1 MLDTISRALTLSRRE
16 LLVLVSA
23 FVLSLPAVTPRIYA
37 SDEIQYFSYLR
48 SLWFDHD
55 VSFENEYQY
64 FFGLNIG
71 RGEGFHATFL
81 EQYTDAGRRPSFA
94 TIGSA
99 LLWSPFYAAA
109 DLLTRVAGGPADGFS
124 RPYVAAVAYG
134 SAFYGFVA
142 ILLSIAAARR
152 IAGPGLL
159 AGIVIWLGTPLL
171 FYMYVS
177 PPYSHACSAF
187 AVALF
192 VTIWL
197 HVRERWSVRRRHRAR
212 TLRCADGHGAGAG
225 CVPGAGAGGGFSG
238 RLWTTLSALSELA
251 LDAAQGDPELVEGS
265 RGPTPARGS
274 ASRCRARL
282 RPQALPIRHPGS
294 MNDSPARPDWPGQ
307 FRSPQLAVF
316 AFAVGLLPQLLAYKA
331 LNGHFGP
338 STLVTRK
345 MNWQAPH
352 AFEVLL
358 SPEHGFFLW
367 TPLAALAIA
376 GLVVLAVRGPAQV
389 RRIGWCALL
398 MVALQIYVSG
408 SVESWTV
415 AGAFGQRRF
424 VALTIL
430 LTIGLAGLI
439 AAVPR
444 GAWRTALGVAL
455 GVTVWWNVALIAEFG
470 TGLMNRQRLEL
481 RKNAY
486 DAFVTLPQRIP
497 TLAHRYFLDRNSF
510 YRQKE
515 NSEAAPQTIEAPPR

>member
-1 MLDTISRALTLSRRE
+1 MARGRPRARDHLLDTLSRLLALSRRE
-16 LLVLVSA
+16 LAVLVAA

-48 SLWFDHD
+48 SLWFDGD
-55 VSFENEYQY
+55 VSFENEYRY
-64 FFGLNIG
+64 FFDRNVG

-94 TIGSA
+94 TIGCA
-99 LLWSPFYAAA
+99 LLWSPFYAVA
-109 DLLTRVAGGPADGFS
+109 DLVTRVRGGPPDGFS

-142 ILLSIAAARR
+142 ILLSIGAARR
-152 IAGPGLL
+152 LAGPGLL
-159 AGIVIWLGTPLL
+159 AGILVWLGTPLV

-197 HVRERWSVRRRHRAR
+197 HARERWTVGGAIALGLSGALMAMVREQDAFLALGPAVDFVWTASFAAAPSAFLRAR
-212 TLRCADGHGAGAG
+212 GAPPSRSLAPSRSAAAAGAADTAIGINQGQPGTTRVARAILVGATG
-225 CVPGAGAGGGFSG
+225 C
-238 RLWTTLSALSELA
+238 
-251 LDAAQGDPELVEGS
+251 
-265 RGPTPARGS
+265 
-274 ASRCRARL
+274 
-282 RPQALPIRHPGS
+282 
-294 MNDSPARPDWPGQ
+294 
-307 FRSPQLAVF
+307 F
-316 AFAVGLLPQLLAYKA
+316 AFAIGLLPQLLAYKA
-331 LNGHFGP
+331 LNGRFGP
-338 STLVTRK
+338 SRLVMRK

-352 AFEVLL
+352 AIEVLA

-367 TPLAALAIA
+367 TPLAALALA
-376 GLVVLAVRGPAQV
+376 GLVVLAVRGQAHA
-389 RRIGWCALL
+389 RRVAWCALL
-398 MVALQIYVSG
+398 MVAVQIYVSG

-430 LTIGLAGLI
+430 LTIGLAALV

-444 GAWRTALGVAL
+444 GVARPALAL
-455 GVTVWWNVALIAEFG
+455 TLGLSVWWNVALIAEFG
-470 TGLMNRQRLEL
+470 TGMMNRQRLEL

-486 DAFVTLPQRIP
+486 DAFVTLPQQLP
-497 TLAHRYFLDRNSF
+497 GLAHRYFLDRNSF

-515 NSEAAPQTIEAPPR
+515 D

>member
-1 MLDTISRALTLSRRE
+1 MLVA
-16 LLVLVSA
+16 A

-48 SLWFDHD
+48 SLWFDGD
-55 VSFENEYQY
+55 VSFENEYRY
-64 FFGLNIG
+64 FFDRNVG

-81 EQYTDAGRRPSFA
+81 EQYTDTGRRPSFA
-94 TIGSA
+94 TIGCA
-99 LLWSPFYAAA
+99 LLWSPFYAVA
-109 DLLTRVAGGPADGFS
+109 DLVTRVQGGRPDGFS

-134 SAFYGFVA
+134 SAVYGFVA
-142 ILLSIAAARR
+142 VLLSIGAARR
-152 IAGPGLL
+152 LAGPGLL
-159 AGIVIWLGTPLL
+159 AGILVWLGTPLL

-197 HVRERWSVRRRHRAR
+197 RARERWTVGDAITLGLSGALMAMVREQDA
-212 TLRCADGHGAGAG
+212 
-225 CVPGAGAGGGFSG
+225 F
-238 RLWTTLSALSELA
+238 LA
-251 LDAAQGDPELVEGS
+251 LGPAVDFVATFVRGDSVIYQSS
-265 RGPTPARGS
+265 RGPTPARTRS
-274 ASRCRARL
+274 ATSRLARAAGAADTAIGIN
-282 RPQALPIRHPGS
+282 QGQPGTTS
-294 MNDSPARPDWPGQ
+294 VTRAILVG
-307 FRSPQLAVF
+307 AAGCF
-316 AFAVGLLPQLLAYKA
+316 AFALGLLPQLFAYKA

-352 AFEVLL
+352 AIEVLS
-358 SPEHGFFLW
+358 SPEHGFLVW
-367 TPLAALAIA
+367 TPLAALALA
-376 GLVVLAVRGPAQV
+376 GLVVLAVRGQAHA
-389 RRIGWCALL
+389 RRVAWCALL
-398 MVALQIYVSG
+398 MVVVQIYVSG

-430 LTIGLAGLI
+430 LTIGLAALV

-444 GAWRTALGVAL
+444 GVARPALGLTL
-455 GVTVWWNVALIAEFG
+455 GLCVWWNVALIAEFG
-470 TGLMNRQRLEL
+470 TGMMNRQRLEL

-486 DAFVTLPQRIP
+486 DAFVTLPQQLP
-497 TLAHRYFLDRNSF
+497 GLAHRYFLDRASF

-515 NSEAAPQTIEAPPR
+515 Q

>member
-1 MLDTISRALTLSRRE
+1 LLDTISRVLALSRRE
-16 LLVLVSA
+16 LLVLVAA

-55 VSFENEYQY
+55 VSFENEYQHFY
-64 FFGLNIG
+64 DLNIG

-81 EQYTDAGRRPSFA
+81 EPHTDAGRRPSFA

-109 DLLTRVAGGPADGFS
+109 DLVTRIAGGSADGFS

-134 SAFYGFVA
+134 SACYGFVA

-159 AGIVIWLGTPLL
+159 AGLVVWLGTPLL

-197 HVRERWSVRRRHRAR
+197 LVRERWTV
-212 TLRCADGHGAGAG
+212 AGAIALG
-225 CVPGAGAGGGFSG
+225 LSGALMAMVREQDVF
-238 RLWTTLSALSELA
+238 LA
-251 LDAAQGDPELVEGS
+251 LGPAVDFAATFFLASRDSVGISQSS
-265 RGPTPARGS
+265 RGPTPARARS
-274 ASRCRARL
+274 ATSRLARAAGA
-282 RPQALPIRHPGS
+282 PQSSRGPTS
-294 MNDSPARPDWPGQ
+294 
-307 FRSPQLAVF
+307 
-316 AFAVGLLPQLLAYKA
+316 FAVPGAPPPGAAARIVLAGCLSFGLGLIPQLLAYKS
-331 LNGHFGP
+331 LNGRYGP

-352 AFEVLL
+352 ALDVLA
-358 SPEHGFFLW
+358 SPEHGFLLW
-367 TPLAALAIA
+367 TPLASLAIA
-376 GLVVLAVRGPAQV
+376 GLVVLAVRGPAHV

-444 GAWRTALGVAL
+444 GAGRPALGAAL
-455 GVTVWWNVALIAEFG
+455 SVCVWWNVALITEFG

-486 DAFVTLPQRIP
+486 DAFVTLPRRLP
-497 TLAHRYFLDRNSF
+497 SLAYRYFIDRNSF
-510 YRQKE
+510 YRQK
-515 NSEAAPQTIEAPPR
+515 QQ

>member
-1 MLDTISRALTLSRRE
+1 LLDTLSRALTLSRRE

-64 FFGLNIG
+64 FFDRDIG

-81 EQYTDAGRRPSFA
+81 EQYTEAGRRPSFA

-109 DLLTRVAGGPADGFS
+109 DLLTRISGGAADGYS
-124 RPYVAAVAYG
+124 RSYVAAVAYG

-152 IAGPGLL
+152 IAGPGLV

-197 HVRERWSVRRRHRAR
+197 RVREHWSVGGAIA
-212 TLRCADGHGAGAG
+212 LGLAGALMAM
-225 CVPGAGAGGGFSG
+225 VREQDVF
-238 RLWTTLSALSELA
+238 LA
-251 LDAAQGDPELVEGS
+251 LGPAVDFAWTLVRGEAVGPGDSVSITQSS

-274 ASRCRARL
+274 LALSRSAAAAGAADTAPGINGRQSGTTTIGRAI
-282 RPQALPIRHPGS
+282 PIAAAGCI
-294 MNDSPARPDWPGQ
+294 
-307 FRSPQLAVF
+307 
-316 AFAVGLLPQLLAYKA
+316 AFAIGLLPQLLAYKA

-338 STLVTRK
+338 SQLVMRK

-352 AFEVLL
+352 ALQVLG
-358 SPEHGFFLW
+358 SPEHGFLLW
-367 TPLAALAIA
+367 TPLAALAFA
-376 GLVVLAVRGPAQV
+376 GLVVLAVRGPADA
-389 RRIGWCALL
+389 RRVAWCALL
-398 MVALQIYVSG
+398 MVAVQIYVSG

-439 AAVPR
+439 AAVARTP
-444 GAWRTALGVAL
+444 WRPALGAMMAL
-455 GVTVWWNVALIAEFG
+455 CVWWNVALIAAFG

-481 RKNAY
+481 RQNAY
-486 DAFVTLPQRIP
+486 DAFVTLPRRLP
-497 TLAHRYFLDRNSF
+497 ALASRYFLDRNSF

-515 NSEAAPQTIEAPPR
+515 R

>member
-1 MLDTISRALTLSRRE
+1 M
-16 LLVLVSA
+16 
-23 FVLSLPAVTPRIYA
+23 LSLPAVTPRIYA

-64 FFGLNIG
+64 FYDLNIG

-109 DLLTRVAGGPADGFS
+109 DLLTRVAGGAADGFS

-197 HVRERWSVRRRHRAR
+197 HVRERWSV
-212 TLRCADGHGAGAG
+212 GGAVALGLSGALMAM
-225 CVPGAGAGGGFSG
+225 VREQDVF
-238 RLWTTLSALSELA
+238 LA
-251 LDAAQGDPELVEGS
+251 LGPAVDFVVDAFAWVAADSVSIYQSS

-274 ASRCRARL
+274 LALSRSAAAAGAADTAPGINERQPGTTSLARAI
-282 RPQALPIRHPGS
+282 PVAAAGC
-294 MNDSPARPDWPGQ
+294 
-307 FRSPQLAVF
+307 F

-338 STLVTRK
+338 SKLVTRK

-352 AFEVLL
+352 ALEVLG

-367 TPLAALAIA
+367 TPLAALALA
-376 GLVVLAVRGPAQV
+376 GLVVLAVRGQAHG

-430 LTIGLAGLI
+430 LTIGLA
-439 AAVPR
+439 A
-444 GAWRTALGVAL
+444 
-455 GVTVWWNVALIAEFG
+455 
-470 TGLMNRQRLEL
+470 
-481 RKNAY
+481 
-486 DAFVTLPQRIP
+486 
-497 TLAHRYFLDRNSF
+497 
-510 YRQKE
+510 
-515 NSEAAPQTIEAPPR
+515 

>member
-1 MLDTISRALTLSRRE
+1 MLDTISRVLALSRRE
-16 LLVLVSA
+16 LLVLVAA
-23 FVLSLPAVTPRIYA
+23 FALSLPAVTPRIYA
-37 SDEIQYFSYLR
+37 SDEIQYLSYLR
-48 SLWFDHD
+48 SLWFDRD
-55 VSFENEYQY
+55 VSFENEYQHFY
-64 FFGLNIG
+64 DLNIG

-99 LLWSPFYAAA
+99 LLWSPFYAVA
-109 DLLTRVAGGPADGFS
+109 DVATRVTGGTADGFS
-124 RPYVAAVAYG
+124 PLYLAAVAYG
-134 SAFYGFVA
+134 SAVYGVVA

-152 IAGPGLL
+152 VAGPGLL
-159 AGIVIWLGTPLL
+159 AGVVVWLGTPLL

-197 HVRERWSVRRRHRAR
+197 KVRERWSV
-212 TLRCADGHGAGAG
+212 GGAVALGLSGALMAM
-225 CVPGAGAGGGFSG
+225 VREQDVF
-238 RLWTTLSALSELA
+238 LA
-251 LDAAQGDPELVEGS
+251 LGPAVDFAATFFMWPDGDSVSIYQSS
-265 RGPTPARGS
+265 RGPTPARTR
-274 ASRCRARL
+274 AATSRGARAAGAADTTTGINQRQPGKTRL
-282 RPQALPIRHPGS
+282 ARAIPIAAAGC
-294 MNDSPARPDWPGQ
+294 
-307 FRSPQLAVF
+307 F
-316 AFAVGLLPQLLAYKA
+316 AFAVGLLPQMLAYKA
-331 LNGHFGP
+331 LNGRFGP
-338 STLVTRK
+338 STIVTRK

-352 AFEVLL
+352 ALEVLV
-358 SPEHGFFLW
+358 SPEHGFFFW

-376 GLVVLAVRGPAQV
+376 GLVVLAVRGPANV

-430 LTIGLAGLI
+430 LTIGLAGLL

-444 GAWRTALGVAL
+444 GRWRPALAAVLAAC
-455 GVTVWWNVALIAEFG
+455 VWWNVALIVEFG

-486 DAFVTLPQRIP
+486 DAFVTLPQRLP
-497 TLAHRYFLDRNSF
+497 SLAYRYFIDRDSF
-510 YRQKE
+510 YRQKQE
-515 NSEAAPQTIEAPPR
+515 